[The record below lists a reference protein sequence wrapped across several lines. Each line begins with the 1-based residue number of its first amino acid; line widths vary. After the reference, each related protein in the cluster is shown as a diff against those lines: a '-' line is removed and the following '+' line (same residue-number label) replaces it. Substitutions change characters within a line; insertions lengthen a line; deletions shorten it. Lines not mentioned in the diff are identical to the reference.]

1 MAIGQ
6 SGNRAT
12 APVLLLGAVLLAW
25 AVVLALILTHGI
37 FVTNDSLS
45 NYGHVWYVSERFWGG
60 HGIPYHMPVLGHGEA
75 LAFPYAFLPW
85 MTCALVYPL
94 LGDWAV
100 TLWLVLGFVAFA
112 SAVLWALPELRKPLP
127 IALLLLNPAMVEVPL
142 LGQLPFAWA
151 SAMLF
156 VSMGLWRRERRL
168 LSAIALGLA
177 QLTHAPLLMPM
188 AGLLVAAYFLT
199 HKAERRALVLYYALS
214 LVIALPAVWMVFASP
229 VVDDT
234 SFAVQMS
241 NLLGTVLIRL
251 PAVLW
256 PFVLLAF
263 VTKLRGAL
271 PYALA
276 GALVALN
283 LLFVPV
289 RHNDFGWEA
298 LLRRPD
304 TSVRPFIRSQLFE
317 KGKTY
322 RILSSRDGKT
332 PLYDLI
338 RNGALLD
345 SEFFPESFNRRS
357 FAGTTEYVRFLNKRK
372 VDYVII
378 YALYDSAHRTNE
390 HALLGELTQQPAEDV
405 CTEHVAAVAGGKV
418 VALDSEVLRAKRSD
432 DGLRASV
439 GFYIFDEPP
448 KYEVFRVKRTGC

>member
-1 MAIGQ
+1 MQ
-6 SGNRAT
+6 STKA
-12 APVLLLGAVLLAW
+12 APDLRPRLLLGAVLAAW
-25 AVVLALILTHGI
+25 AVILGLILTHGV

-60 HGIPYHMPVLGHGEA
+60 HGIPYNMPVLGHGEA
-75 LAFPYAFLPW
+75 LAFPYSSLPW
-85 MTCALVYPL
+85 ITCAIVFPV

-100 TLWLVLGFVAFA
+100 TLWLVLGFLAFA
-112 SAVLWALPELRKPLP
+112 TAVLWALPELRKPIP

-151 SAMLF
+151 TAMLF
-156 VSMGLWRRERRL
+156 LAVGLWRRERRL
-168 LSAIALGLA
+168 LAAIALGLA

-188 AGLLVAAYFLT
+188 AGLLCLARFVI
-199 HKAERRALVLYYALS
+199 HKEDRRELVPYYALS
-214 LVIALPAVWMVFASP
+214 LVIALPAVWLVLASP

-241 NLLGTVLIRL
+241 NLIGTVLIRL

-256 PFVLLAF
+256 PFVLMAF
-263 VTKLRGAL
+263 VTKLRGAA

-283 LLFVPV
+283 LIFVPV

-298 LLRRPD
+298 LFRRPD
-304 TSVRPFIRSQLFE
+304 TSVRPFIRSELFE
-317 KGKTY
+317 RGKTY

-338 RNGALLD
+338 RSGALLD
-345 SEFFPESFNRRS
+345 AEFFPESFNRRS
-357 FAGTTEYVRFLNKRK
+357 FADTSEYVRFLNKRK

-378 YALYDSAHRTNE
+378 YALYDTAHRTNE
-390 HALLGELTQQPAEDV
+390 HALLDELAMKSADGV
-405 CTEHVAAVAGGKV
+405 CTEP
-418 VALDSEVLRAKRSD
+418 VALVIDGELFDVSGLPILGDVRSGTPD
-432 DGLRASV
+432 YWV
-439 GFYIFDEPP
+439 Y
-448 KYEVFRVKRTGC
+448 RVQRSGC

>member
-1 MAIGQ
+1 MQ
-6 SGNRAT
+6 STEALDLR
-12 APVLLLGAVLLAW
+12 PRLLLGAVLASW
-25 AVVLALILTHGI
+25 AVVLALILSHGV

-75 LAFPYAFLPW
+75 LAFPYSALPW
-85 MTCALVYPL
+85 ITSAILFPL

-100 TLWLVLGFVAFA
+100 TLWLVLGFLALFA
-112 SAVLWALPELRKPLP
+112 AVLWALPELRKPVP
-127 IALLLLNPAMVEVPL
+127 VALLLLNPAMIEVPL

-151 SAMLF
+151 TAMLF
-156 VSMGLWRRERRL
+156 VAVGLWRRERRL

-188 AGLLVAAYFLT
+188 AGLLVAAYFVT
-199 HKAERRALVLYYALS
+199 HKEERRQLVLFYGLS

-241 NLLGTVLIRL
+241 NLFGTVLIRL

-256 PFVLLAF
+256 PFVLVGIA
-263 VTKLRGAL
+263 TRLRGVV
-271 PYALA
+271 PYAIA
-276 GALVALN
+276 GALLALN
-283 LLFVPV
+283 LIFVPV

-298 LLRRPD
+298 LVRRPD
-304 TSVRPFIRSQLFE
+304 TSVRPFIRSDLFE

-332 PLYDLI
+332 PMYDLI
-338 RNGALLD
+338 RSGALLD
-345 SEFFPESFNRRS
+345 SEFFPESINRRS
-357 FAGTTEYVRFLNKRK
+357 FADTAEYVRFLNQRK

-378 YALYDSAHRTNE
+378 YALYDTAHGTNE
-390 HALLGELTQQPAEDV
+390 HALLDAMLEKATDRV
-405 CTEHVAAVAGGKV
+405 CTDLIAIVNDDRLIAVTG
-418 VALDSEVLRAKRSD
+418 ALIVGQLRQ
-432 DGLRASV
+432 DGPDYWV
-439 GFYIFDEPP
+439 Y
-448 KYEVFRVKRTGC
+448 RVDRQGC

>member
-1 MAIGQ
+1 VSGNRAIGQ
-6 SGNRAT
+6 SGKKADRK
-12 APVLLLGAVLLAW
+12 PLLLLGAVLVAW
-25 AVVLALILTHGI
+25 AVVLALILSHGI

-45 NYGHVWYVSERFWGG
+45 NYGHVWYVSERFWDG

-75 LAFPYAFLPW
+75 LAFPYSFLPW
-85 MTCALVYPL
+85 MTAALAYPV

-100 TLWLVLGFVAFA
+100 TLWLVLGFLALVA
-112 SAVLWALPELRKPLP
+112 AVLWALPELRRP
-127 IALLLLNPAMVEVPL
+127 IPVALLLLNPAMIEVPL

-156 VSMGLWRRERRL
+156 VSVGLWRRERRL
-168 LSAIALGLA
+168 LAVIALGLA

-188 AGLLVAAYFLT
+188 AGLLLAACFVA
-199 HKAERRALVLYYALS
+199 HKQDRRQLVKFYGLS

-241 NLLGTVLIRL
+241 NLVGTVLIRL
-251 PAVLW
+251 PAVVW
-256 PFVLLAF
+256 PFVLLAI
-263 VTKLRGAL
+263 VPRLRGAV

-283 LLFVPV
+283 VAFVPV

-304 TSVRPFIRSQLFE
+304 TSVRPFIRSDMFE

-332 PLYDLI
+332 PMYDLI
-338 RNGALLD
+338 RSGALLD
-345 SEFFPESFNRRS
+345 SEFFPESINRRS
-357 FAGTTEYVRFLNKRK
+357 FADSTEYVRFLNKRK

-378 YALYDSAHRTNE
+378 YALYDTAHRTNE
-390 HALLGELTQQPAEDV
+390 HALLDDLWDTVVDGV
-405 CTEHVAAVAGGKV
+405 CTEHVAAVVDGEVLALGGK
-418 VALDSEVLRAKRSD
+418 LVLREFW
-432 DGLRASV
+432 L
-439 GFYIFDEPP
+439 DEPR
-448 KYEVFRVKRTGC
+448 YWVYRVKRDRC